1 MADTYRSTVAAVAL
15 ALLLVTAGCGQLPG
29 GPSGPQYG
37 GEAGDY
43 LLTADAIAGWEENV
57 TREPS
62 IDADRIESGQVIELV
77 NGSSELQLSVLV
89 FPSAADAAAFLD
101 EQRATYEENDLDPAN
116 RSIGDEAIE
125 AEVPTGT
132 FLEVRESN
140 VYVQVVGNVRPEDA
154 RAFARAQ
161 LRKIRES

>member
-1 MADTYRSTVAAVAL
+1 MADTYRSVVAAVAL

-29 GPSGPQYG
+29 GASGPEYQG
-37 GEAGDY
+37 DAGDY

-62 IDADRIESGQVIELV
+62 IDADRIGSGQVIELN

-89 FPSAADAAAFLD
+89 FPSAADAAVFLD
-101 EQRATYEENDLDPAN
+101 EQRATYEENDLDPVN
-116 RSIGDEAIE
+116 RSIGDQAIE
-125 AEVPTGT
+125 AEVTTGT